1 MIYQIPP
8 RYAEDHVW
16 SASDIGIPA
25 ERFPDGGIVN
35 IPVTPLNILVTGTTR
50 YGKTTFTK
58 EFLHRRFSQNPL
70 LYAVFFQIKPDDFTG
85 EFMRSQDKAIT
96 FSSLLF
102 PADNLFQWNL
112 IREVRCHKQEEWS
125 AFLKEITSCLFADVM
140 LDKRNMVWVDGARN
154 VFEDFCQVILH
165 CYSNCPSNKALIE
178 GMKYMPRIDLLRFL
192 AKYPPNRSMLM
203 DNFGF
208 DSDHSEGYQMQRKGS
223 DILFFL
229 QNVLDKF
236 DGSFMSASGE
246 DTIYDYIHGAY
257 GERLF
262 IVHDQG
268 KKASSI
274 LFEQFFLKY
283 IGDRMLSL
291 TSDFSGEMIWVL
303 DEIDKIEHDF
313 GLTQAVTLGQQFGL
327 QVLVSTQSLE
337 SLYAVA
343 PDLHGEH
350 LTNASLAGFPVTV
363 SFHPGDPHTIETLQ
377 KLYGEC
383 RKQFVE
389 MPISRYDRPIIRS
402 EMRPLVEDS
411 DFASLNV
418 GECYIKIRSDPPMK
432 VRILT

>member
-1 MIYQIPP
+1 
-8 RYAEDHVW
+8 
-16 SASDIGIPA
+16 
-25 ERFPDGGIVN
+25 
-35 IPVTPLNILVTGTTR
+35 
-50 YGKTTFTK
+50 
-58 EFLHRRFSQNPL
+58 
-70 LYAVFFQIKPDDFTG
+70 
-85 EFMRSQDKAIT
+85 
-96 FSSLLF
+96 
-102 PADNLFQWNL
+102 
-112 IREVRCHKQEEWS
+112 
-125 AFLKEITSCLFADVM
+125 
-140 LDKRNMVWVDGARN
+140 
-154 VFEDFCQVILH
+154 
-165 CYSNCPSNKALIE
+165 
-178 GMKYMPRIDLLRFL
+178 
-192 AKYPPNRSMLM
+192 
-203 DNFGF
+203 
-208 DSDHSEGYQMQRKGS
+208 
-223 DILFFL
+223 
-229 QNVLDKF
+229 
-236 DGSFMSASGE
+236 
-246 DTIYDYIHGAY
+246 
-257 GERLF
+257 
-262 IVHDQG
+262 
-268 KKASSI
+268 
-274 LFEQFFLKY
+274 
-283 IGDRMLSL
+283 MLSL